1 MKVRLATALHGG
13 IGRDGNGR
21 SIGWRST
28 VSTRPSPW
36 LGKMPFG
43 STSSSLT
50 LYGQGR
56 HYPTGIPSTQR
67 RSLQPPPN
75 PPQRRGPCHVQ
86 QCSSLELVG
95 SKVRPFMLTTVRDS
109 DDLTLQGL
117 DQDELLD
124 NFFASPA
131 CQPWHWMGNL
141 NGYRGSPCHGTSL
154 GFIQRQLALQ
164 KRVVARQVALG
175 TEALSRRHFGNSMNL
190 DGGTTPTLERGCSAP
205 PSGSSRVGS
214 KGLLT
219 LFTRVF
225 TIGMPSQV

>member
-1 MKVRLATALHGG
+1 MALNGVNAPLAMVGQDAIWLDVFVTDFVRAGQALSH
-13 IGRDGNGR
+13 
-21 SIGWRST
+21 
-28 VSTRPSPW
+28 
-36 LGKMPFG
+36 
-43 STSSSLT
+43 
-50 LYGQGR
+50 R
-56 HYPTGIPSTQR
+56 HSVNTKDPR
-67 RSLQPPPN
+67 WSLQPPPH
-75 PPQRRGPCHVQ
+75 PPQRRGPCHVH

-117 DQDELLD
+117 EQDELLD

-164 KRVVARQVALG
+164 KRIVARQVALG

-219 LFTRVF
+219 LFTRAF

>member
-1 MKVRLATALHGG
+1 MALNGVNAPLAMVGQDAIWLDVFVADFVRAGQALSHRHSVNAKTLTVTTA
-13 IGRDGNGR
+13 
-21 SIGWRST
+21 
-28 VSTRPSPW
+28 
-36 LGKMPFG
+36 
-43 STSSSLT
+43 
-50 LYGQGR
+50 
-56 HYPTGIPSTQR
+56 
-67 RSLQPPPN
+67 PPH

-95 SKVRPFMLTTVRDS
+95 SKVNPFMLTTVRDS

-164 KRVVARQVALG
+164 KRIVARQVALG
-175 TEALSRRHFGNSMNL
+175 TEALSRRHFGNSTNP

>member
-1 MKVRLATALHGG
+1 MVGQDAIWLDVFVTDFVRAGQALSHRHSVNAKTLTVTT
-13 IGRDGNGR
+13 GR
-21 SIGWRST
+21 
-28 VSTRPSPW
+28 
-36 LGKMPFG
+36 
-43 STSSSLT
+43 
-50 LYGQGR
+50 
-56 HYPTGIPSTQR
+56 
-67 RSLQPPPN
+67 
-75 PPQRRGPCHVQ
+75 PPQRGGPCHVQ

-95 SKVRPFMLTTVRDS
+95 SKVIPFVLTTVRDS

-164 KRVVARQVALG
+164 KRIVARQVALG
-175 TEALSRRHFGNSMNL
+175 TEALSRRHFGNSTNP

-219 LFTRVF
+219 LFTRAF

>member
-1 MKVRLATALHGG
+1 
-13 IGRDGNGR
+13 
-21 SIGWRST
+21 
-28 VSTRPSPW
+28 
-36 LGKMPFG
+36 
-43 STSSSLT
+43 
-50 LYGQGR
+50 
-56 HYPTGIPSTQR
+56 
-67 RSLQPPPN
+67 
-75 PPQRRGPCHVQ
+75 
-86 QCSSLELVG
+86 
-95 SKVRPFMLTTVRDS
+95 MLTTVRDS

-164 KRVVARQVALG
+164 KRIVARQVALG
-175 TEALSRRHFGNSMNL
+175 TEALSRRHFGNY
-190 DGGTTPTLERGCSAP
+190 GGTTPTLERGCSAA

-219 LFTRVF
+219 LFTRAF